1 MSSSCCSDIPVEVF
15 DMSLESLV
23 SNKSYKWI
31 FVGGKGGVGKTTTSC
46 AVAIELTKRRE
57 SVLVLSTD
65 PAHNLSDAFG
75 QKFSGSPSLVSG
87 FNNLYAMEIDSS
99 YQESS
104 GYSLRDGEAWSA
116 LLPEL
121 LQALPGIDEAI
132 SFSELMHSVQSM
144 EYSVI
149 VFDTAPTGHTLRL
162 LGFPEVLEQGLKKV
176 IGWKSKLAGPMALL
190 GMVGGSSLS
199 EQDITGKLD
208 HLKAITTSIRE
219 TFQDPCRTTFVCVC
233 IAEFLSVYETER
245 LVQELAKQNI
255 DCCNIVVNQVLVP
268 IEDGEEELKALGGPL
283 PSLNLSAEPEHVM
296 FMSKQIDAL
305 TKRVSALERAYKS
318 RRRIQSKYLQQ
329 IEDLYCSEFHVVCLP
344 QQNIEVRGTAEIR
357 KFAELLM
364 KTTTLPILRDNEL

>member
-268 IEDGEEELKALGGPL
+268 IG
-283 PSLNLSAEPEHVM
+283 N
-296 FMSKQIDAL
+296 
-305 TKRVSALERAYKS
+305 
-318 RRRIQSKYLQQ
+318 
-329 IEDLYCSEFHVVCLP
+329 VV
-344 QQNIEVRGTAEIR
+344 R
-357 KFAELLM
+357 M
-364 KTTTLPILRDNEL
+364 